1 MGYFHGY
8 KGYRYY
14 NSPSS
19 LLLYSN
25 FNELQ
30 AVYEFDMDLK
40 AILYPQI
47 MFLETTIKNY
57 ALENILEQSGSDRFA
72 DIYTKLLNDYK
83 SFPVG
88 SQHYKDAIT
97 KRMNVRNKIY
107 SVLSRDYGR
116 NNIVNHYYDN
126 DKAVPIWAIFELLSL
141 GEFGNFLS
149 CVNVATRKNYPEM
162 SVLNQA
168 SMQMGGFL
176 KKSYTP

>member
-1 MGYFHGY
+1 
-8 KGYRYY
+8 
-14 NSPSS
+14 
-19 LLLYSN
+19 
-25 FNELQ
+25 
-30 AVYEFDMDLK
+30 
-40 AILYPQI
+40 
-47 MFLETTIKNY
+47 
-57 ALENILEQSGSDRFA
+57 
-72 DIYTKLLNDYK
+72 
-83 SFPVG
+83 
-88 SQHYKDAIT
+88 
-97 KRMNVRNKIY
+97 MNVRNKIY